1 MSEERSPYT
10 VVPNKAD
17 IFPTVDADN
26 NSYDTEKVCR
36 AFWNKYGTEQGL
48 DWYKEGVAHGTY
60 SAEGSTG
67 GELLEQLTFIIN
79 KIAVKHLRDHNKPVD
94 KNLKDM
100 LKMLT
105 MSTSLVLSNSV
116 DTVNANEGMLDR
128 EDILAFLHGFI
139 NSQYEKVR
147 IQYVD

>member
-1 MSEERSPYT
+1 MSEGKSPYR

-17 IFPTVDADN
+17 MFPVTEADTAT
-26 NSYDTEKVCR
+26 YDTEKVCR
-36 AFWNKYGTEQGL
+36 AFWNKHGTEQGL
-48 DWYKEGVAHGTY
+48 DWYKEGFVHGDF

-67 GELLEQLTFIIN
+67 GELLEQLVFIIN

-94 KNLKDM
+94 RNLKDM
-100 LKMLT
+100 LKMLE
-105 MSTSLVLSNSV
+105 MSANLVLSNSV
-116 DTVNANEGMLDR
+116 DTVNANEGVLDR

-147 IQYVD
+147 MYYVD